1 MKYIVILFSLI
12 IFSTS
17 CNRAPHLHDENE
29 AIVLNEGQ
37 KWKVDADMLAIIR
50 SMESEINNYTDT
62 IDFEQ
67 LSLLLSQGVDSLT
80 TNCTMTGQAHDE
92 LHKWLLPYIDLVN
105 ETKKASKKEEQTEV
119 MEKLRT
125 SFGTFNMYFE

>member
-17 CNRAPHLHDENE
+17 CNQATHLHDENE

-67 LSLLLSQGVDSLT
+67 LSLRLSHGVDSLT
-80 TNCTMTGQAHDE
+80 TNCTMTGQAQDE

-105 ETKKASKKEEQTEV
+105 ETKKASRIYWTNDV
-119 MEKLRT
+119 IWGILW
-125 SFGTFNMYFE
+125 